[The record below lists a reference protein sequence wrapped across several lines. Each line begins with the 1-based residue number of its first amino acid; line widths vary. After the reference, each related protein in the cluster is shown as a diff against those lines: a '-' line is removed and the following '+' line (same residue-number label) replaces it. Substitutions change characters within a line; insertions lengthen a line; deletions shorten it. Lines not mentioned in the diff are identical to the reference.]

1 LNCSS
6 KIGLKYK
13 ENAANEWRHN
23 NKDRTMTLTK
33 NFSLQEFNSKDG
45 SPMPKEVFENII
57 LLANN
62 LQVLRDE
69 LKASIKINSGYRSPA
84 HNKKIGGAKNST
96 HTLGMAADIVVSGYS
111 PKQVADTIDR
121 LVKEGKMMTGGL
133 KAYPTFTHYDIRG
146 VKKRW

>member
-1 LNCSS
+1 
-6 KIGLKYK
+6 
-13 ENAANEWRHN
+13 
-23 NKDRTMTLTK
+23 MTLTK

-96 HTLGMAADIVVSGYS
+96 HTLGMAADIVVSGFT
-111 PKQVADTIDR
+111 PKQVAETIDR
-121 LVKEGKMMTGGL
+121 LVKEGKMMTGGI

>member
-1 LNCSS
+1 
-6 KIGLKYK
+6 
-13 ENAANEWRHN
+13 
-23 NKDRTMTLTK
+23 MTLTK

-111 PKQVADTIDR
+111 PKQVADTIER

>member
-1 LNCSS
+1 
-6 KIGLKYK
+6 
-13 ENAANEWRHN
+13 
-23 NKDRTMTLTK
+23 MTLTK

-96 HTLGMAADIVVSGYS
+96 HTLGMAADIVVSGFT
-111 PKQVADTIDR
+111 PKQVAETIDR

>member
-1 LNCSS
+1 
-6 KIGLKYK
+6 
-13 ENAANEWRHN
+13 
-23 NKDRTMTLTK
+23 MTLTK

-111 PKQVADTIDR
+111 PKQVADTIER

-133 KAYPTFTHYDIRG
+133 KAYPTFTHYDCAGR
-146 VKKRW
+146 KRRW